1 MRRIKE
7 GLRRQKER
15 KWHIERERE
24 GERASHGSEQTNGAP
39 SC

>member
-15 KWHIERERE
+15 KWHIERE
-24 GERASHGSEQTNGAP
+24 GERASHGSEQTNGSP